1 MSEDKEPMKGVELVE
16 LEVTRN
22 NSTSVDAFSIA
33 LVVAVF
39 IALGLSVYFYRQ
51 AFSGELSVSPDRW
64 SAFGSYIGGLFG
76 PLISFLTL
84 LAILKTIGLQKELLD
99 TQRHEFDEM
108 QRLQAKTLDSQ
119 LAQIERSN
127 AEADRRIVEETRLN
141 VLKTLDNYS
150 MALHR
155 EYENKRKG
163 LDQLLQWA
171 MDGKA
176 SPTRD
181 QIDSVRSKISAY
193 EKRLAALTMLYSDLC
208 FNEFTDVSSIKT
220 HYQSEMERLWGESPV
235 PPEDDIEPQQD

>member
-1 MSEDKEPMKGVELVE
+1 MSEDKEPMKGVGLAE

-22 NSTSVDAFSIA
+22 NSTSVDAFSIV

-39 IALGLSVYFYRQ
+39 LALGLSVYFYRQ
-51 AFSGELSVSPDRW
+51 SFSGELSVNPDRW

-108 QRLQAKTLDSQ
+108 QRLQTKTLDSQ

-127 AEADRRIVEETRLN
+127 AEADRRVVEETRLN

-150 MALHR
+150 IALHR
-155 EYENKRKG
+155 EYESKRKG

-176 SPTRD
+176 APTRE
-181 QIDSVRSKISAY
+181 QIDRVRSKISAY
-193 EKRLAALTMLYSDLC
+193 EVRLAELTMLYSDLC
-208 FNEFTDVSSIKT
+208 FKEFTDVSSIKT
-220 HYQSEMERLWGESPV
+220 HFQSEMKRAWGESPMAT
-235 PPEDDIEPQQD
+235 EDGIQPQQN